1 MNAMTIIVILGV
13 AIGLLVGIILV
24 AKLIA
29 SDDHH
34 EPY

>member
-1 MNAMTIIVILGV
+1 MTTFVILGG
-13 AIGLLVGIILV
+13 AIGLLVGCIVI

>member
-1 MNAMTIIVILGV
+1 MTTLVILGV
-13 AIGLLVGIILV
+13 AIGLLVGCILV

-29 SDDHH
+29 SDDHY